1 MKNTFILYYIFKKP
15 IEYLFIN
22 VITNIQDKLIDNNYE
37 MIIFPLKSV
46 IIQTSEEVNSLKLI
60 FLKYSLI
67 DLNIIIFI
75 KKNYYIKSNL

>member
-67 DLNIIIFI
+67 DLNIIIFS
-75 KKNYYIKSNL
+75 KKNYYIKSHL